1 VWGGAGGGNA
11 LGLDARLEWAV
22 ELWEVRNGDSGCR
35 QCFHFFFF
43 WVILEFYL
51 HNPCRACSRLPAII
65 LKRIANARG
74 TRYSDGA
81 KKLPA
86 PIEVA
91 KST

>member
-1 VWGGAGGGNA
+1 MGTVGAANA
-11 LGLDARLEWAV
+11 
-22 ELWEVRNGDSGCR
+22 SI
-35 QCFHFFFF
+35 FFFF